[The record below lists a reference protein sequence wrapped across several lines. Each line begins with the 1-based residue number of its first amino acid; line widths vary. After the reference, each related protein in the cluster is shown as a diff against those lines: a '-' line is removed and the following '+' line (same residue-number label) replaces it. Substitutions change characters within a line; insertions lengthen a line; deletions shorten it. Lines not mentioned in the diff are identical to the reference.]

1 MGSRRVTTH
10 ADEMNARHVELAVTR
25 TANGFTATAPTSAV
39 APPGYYM
46 LFVLTPDRIPSVA
59 KWVHVGP

>member
-1 MGSRRVTTH
+1 MAPADNTH
-10 ADEMNARHVELAVTR
+10 AMEINARHIELAVTR
-25 TANGFTATAPTSAV
+25 NASGFIATAPGAKV

-46 LFVLTPDRIPSVA
+46 LFILTPDGIPSVA

>member
-1 MGSRRVTTH
+1 
-10 ADEMNARHVELAVTR
+10 MNARHVELAVTR
-25 TANGFTATAPTSAV
+25 TSTGFTATAPTKNV

-46 LFVLTPDRIPSVA
+46 LFAVTADGIPSVA